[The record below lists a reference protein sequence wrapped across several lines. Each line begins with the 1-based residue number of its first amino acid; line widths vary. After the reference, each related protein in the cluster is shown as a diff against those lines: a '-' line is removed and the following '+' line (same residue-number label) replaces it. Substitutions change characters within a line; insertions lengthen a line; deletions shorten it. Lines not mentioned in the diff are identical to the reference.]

1 MELVNKVL
9 GDKQLFVSTI
19 VLLVVIVGLVV
30 YILRTKGREAVLT
43 LIRKAE
49 YLFDLRVKEKKNYNM
64 L

>member
-30 YILRTKGREAVLT
+30 YI
-43 LIRKAE
+43 
-49 YLFDLRVKEKKNYNM
+49 
-64 L
+64 